1 MDYRLVTHREVPRLP
16 EQLASLSN
24 LAFAEY
30 EGAPEVDAAFC
41 DWYGRRPGSSLDV
54 CVGALYGDTLV
65 ANVLVAIQEVNV
77 GGEFIPCGI
86 VDTVAT
92 HPEHRKHGLAHRL
105 MDMAHEIMR
114 RRKVEAAVL
123 YTNPENHPY
132 HFYGRLGYVAR
143 ARAGMLTGERP
154 TAQGAYQVRPMG
166 EGEEG
171 TVRDLVN
178 ARYSRYEGFA
188 RLDEALWQWHRVE
201 RPASMPA
208 EVVVAEQDGRIVGTV
223 ALAEVDVLLAGQRE
237 RVTVLSDAVYPD
249 TGCLRDML
257 AASRQA
263 KTMALHGLLNP
274 EKDDL
279 EELGFVTQ
287 VGEVSMV
294 LPFSKRAQ
302 ALLREPQGP
311 WYVMV
316 ESVVGV

>member
-1 MDYRLVTHREVPRLP
+1 MEYRFATHREVPRLW

-41 DWYGRRPGSSLDV
+41 NWYGRRPGSSLDV
-54 CVGALYGDTLV
+54 CIGALSGDTLV
-65 ANVLVAIQEVNV
+65 ANVLVAIEELNI

-105 MDMAHEIMR
+105 MEMAHEIMR
-114 RRKVEAAVL
+114 EYRVEAAVL

-132 HFYGRLGYVAR
+132 HFYGRLGYITR
-143 ARAGMLTGERP
+143 TRAGLLTGERP
-154 TAQGAYQVRPMG
+154 TARAAYSVRPMR
-166 EGEEG
+166 EGEVEA
-171 TVRDLVN
+171 VRGLVN

-208 EVVVAEQDGRIVGTV
+208 EVVVAERQGQIVGTA
-223 ALAEVDVLLAGQRE
+223 ALAEVDVLLGGQRE
-237 RVTVLSDAVYPD
+237 RVTVASDAVYPD
-249 TGCLRDML
+249 TDCLREML
-257 AASRQA
+257 AASKQA
-263 KTMALHGLLNP
+263 RITALHGLLNP

-279 EELGFVTQ
+279 EALGFTTQ

-294 LPFSKRAQ
+294 LPFSQRAQ
-302 ALLREPQGP
+302 ALLGQPPGP

>member
-24 LAFAEY
+24 LAFSEY

-77 GGEFIPCGI
+77 GGEFIRCGI

-114 RRKVEAAVL
+114 QHRAEAAVL

-132 HFYGRLGYVAR
+132 HFYGRLGYVTR
-143 ARAGMLTGERP
+143 TRAGMLTGERP
-154 TAQGAYQVRPMG
+154 TAQRAYQVRPMG

-208 EVVVAEQDGRIVGTV
+208 EVVVAERDGRIVGTV
-223 ALAEVDVLLAGQRE
+223 ALAEVDVLLGGQRE
-237 RVTVLSDAVYPD
+237 RVTVASDAVYPD
-249 TGCLRDML
+249 TDCLREML
-257 AASRQA
+257 AASKQA
-263 KTMALHGLLNP
+263 RITALHGLVNP

-279 EELGFVTQ
+279 EALGFTTQ

-294 LPFSKRAQ
+294 LPFSQRAQ
-302 ALLREPQGP
+302 ALMDQPPGP